1 MTMSLLWLVNR
12 QKEENNNLCS
22 RPSNRYR
29 RKSICTNAPPMDKQ
43 NSTLFLS
50 HLVTIKAFT
59 WPVGVF
65 VPCGHVSC
73 RVVIRL
79 AVLVGMSQTHGMPD
93 LMHRSYDIDAKTK
106 E

>member
-1 MTMSLLWLVNR
+1 
-12 QKEENNNLCS
+12 
-22 RPSNRYR
+22 
-29 RKSICTNAPPMDKQ
+29 MDKQ